1 MSMWWAAVLALL
13 VLELK
18 PLLDAQLTSPNEPA
32 CPGNRI
38 IFVCHHTGLL
48 SRWTITLPSTM
59 QRLENNTLMRPIGS
73 IVTFENDPSFHFELH
88 IVSIGPNSI
97 TSELQVMAVR
107 GLNGVTVKCREAQQ
121 SDPFMF
127 TISSALIGE

>member
-59 QRLENNTLMRPIGS
+59 QRLENSTLMRPIGS
-73 IVTFENDPSFHFELH
+73 IVTFENDPGFNFELH
-88 IVSIGPNSI
+88 ILSNSPDNI
-97 TSELQVMAVR
+97 TSVLQVMVVSR
-107 GLNGVTVKCREAQQ
+107 LNGVTLECTGPQQ
-121 SDPFMF
+121 SDMF
-127 TISSALIGE
+127 TISSALIIGE